1 MNDIIFEDVENNVAL
16 DDVEDLSNNVTLEDS
31 SEDNVMLDEPEEIV
45 IRLDNRLNIIVTHQH
60 DELENLDYE
69 VAGHTGFATSRLSLM
84 QDVSSDVSNERLI
97 IMANVDNVTSKI
109 SMADLKNRITKN
121 VDGELPLNL
130 QTGQYILKKIGN

>member
-16 DDVEDLSNNVTLEDS
+16 DDAEDLSNNVTLEDTS
-31 SEDNVMLDEPEEIV
+31 SDNVMLDEPEEIV

-60 DELENLDYE
+60 NELENLDYE

-84 QDVSSDVSNERLI
+84 NPISNDVSNDRLI

-109 SMADLKNRITKN
+109 SMSDLSKRIIKN
-121 VDGELPLNL
+121 VDGELPLDL
-130 QTGQYILKKIGN
+130 QSGQYILKKIGN